1 MLNNRYFIL
10 LIVFAAGVAAPLNQF
25 KVPPM
30 MQQLVEHFDMSLAV
44 SGWLMSL
51 FALVGMLFAL
61 PSGHII
67 GRIGMKASG
76 TIALTALLTGSVMG
90 GMSTSLL
97 MLISSRIIEGIGLCL
112 ISVTGPAAISAWFP
126 PERRG
131 AAMGVWATWV
141 PIGTITMFIAAPA
154 LGVWQSAWI
163 FTSVYTLAALAAFL
177 LFFRMP
183 DGFKMKY
190 KTDGNIS
197 GSLYSNKSIW
207 LLAAVFMIYNIVI
220 VSVKTYAPIFLE
232 QEHGLSLLKAS
243 MLTALIMLFSLAS
256 APLCGWLSDLLKS
269 RKIILIAGLIIV
281 CFVMFF
287 LFGAGSAAFPFLL
300 ILLGITGGVVPTATF
315 SSVSEIMKEP
325 HLTGKGMS
333 AIALGQNAGMFCG
346 PVLFSF
352 LAGHYSWQTAGLM
365 MVPLLLCALMASF
378 AINVR

>member
-10 LIVFAAGVAAPLNQF
+10 FIVFSAGVAAPLNQF

-30 MQQLVEHFDMSLAV
+30 MMQLVEHFDMSLAV

-76 TIALTALLTGSVMG
+76 IIALTALLGGSVLG

-126 PERRG
+126 PEKRG

-154 LGVWQSAWI
+154 LGVWHNAWI
-163 FTSVYTLAALAAFL
+163 FTSVYTFAVLVAFI
-177 LFFRMP
+177 LFFHMP
-183 DGFKMKY
+183 ESLKSGQ
-190 KTDGNIS
+190 KTNRATCAS
-197 GSLYSNKSIW
+197 PYSNKSIW
-207 LLAAVFMIYNIVI
+207 LLAFVFMIYNIVI

-232 QEHGLSLLKAS
+232 QEHGLSLFKAS
-243 MLTALIMLFSLAS
+243 MLTVLIMLFSLVS
-256 APLCGWLSDLLKS
+256 APLCGWLSDVLKS
-269 RKIILIAGLIIV
+269 RKLILTSGLIIV
-281 CFVMFF
+281 CSVMLF
-287 LFGAGSAAFPFLL
+287 LFGAGTVFFTFL
-300 ILLGITGGVVPTATF
+300 IIMLGITGGIVPTITF
-315 SSVSEIMKEP
+315 SSVPEIMTEP

-333 AIALGQNAGMFCG
+333 VIALGQNAGMFCG

-352 LAGHYSWQTAGLM
+352 LAGYYSWQTAGYI
-365 MVPLLLCALMASF
+365 MVPLVLCALTASF
-378 AINVR
+378 MIKVR

>member
-1 MLNNRYFIL
+1 MHNNRYLIL
-10 LIVFAAGVAAPLNQF
+10 LIVFVAGVAAPLNQF

-30 MQQLVEHFDMSLAV
+30 MQQLVEHFHMSIEV

-67 GRIGMKASG
+67 GRIGMKPSG
-76 TIALTALLTGSVMG
+76 TIALLALLAGSVMG
-90 GMSTSLL
+90 GTSTSLG
-97 MLISSRIIEGIGLCL
+97 MLIFSRIIEGIGLCL

-141 PIGTITMFIAAPA
+141 PIGTIIMFIAAPA
-154 LGVWQSAWI
+154 FGVWQNAWI
-163 FTSVYTLAALAAFL
+163 FTSVYTFVALVAFL
-177 LFFRMP
+177 VFFHMP
-183 DGFKMKY
+183 DGFTAKNKAE
-190 KTDGNIS
+190 S
-197 GSLYSNKSIW
+197 RVCRRSYSNKSIW

-232 QEHGLSLLKAS
+232 EELGLSLLKAS
-243 MLTALIMLFSLAS
+243 MFTALIMLFSLAS
-256 APLCGWLSDLLKS
+256 APLCGWFSDLLKS
-269 RKIILIAGLIIV
+269 RKIILISGLIMV
-281 CFVMFF
+281 CFVMLF
-287 LFGAGSAAFPFLL
+287 LFTSGVTAFPFLL
-300 ILLGITGGVVPTATF
+300 IILGITGGIVPTATF

-325 HLTGKGMS
+325 HLTGRGMS

-352 LAGHYSWQTAGLM
+352 LAGHYSWQMAGII
-365 MVPLLLCALMASF
+365 MVPLLLCALAASF
-378 AINVR
+378 MIDVR